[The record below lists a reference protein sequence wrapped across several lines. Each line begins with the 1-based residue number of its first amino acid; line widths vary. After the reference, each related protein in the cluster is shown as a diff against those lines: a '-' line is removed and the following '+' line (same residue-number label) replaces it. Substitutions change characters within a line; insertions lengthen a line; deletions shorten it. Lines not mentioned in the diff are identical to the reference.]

1 LEVIAMGLSARV
13 RPGRS
18 RAPRQPAAS
27 SGEADYDAFVS
38 YSHAADGQLA
48 PALQA
53 GLQSLG
59 KPWYRRRVLRVF
71 RDKTS
76 LSASPELWPSIE
88 RALAASR
95 YFVLLASP
103 EAARS
108 RWVDQEVGWWLEHRS
123 AATML
128 VGLTGGELA
137 WDDARGG
144 FDPARS
150 TALPAATLGW
160 SGKEPLWVDLR
171 WAREARHVSLR
182 DPRFR
187 EVVADLAAPVRGLP
201 KDELIGEDI
210 RQHRRTLRLA
220 RGAVAALLVLAVAAS
235 ASAVVAVRR
244 ADEARRQ
251 ERTATSRLL
260 AAAARNELEGR
271 LDRALLLG
279 AEALRLGQTGESRDA
294 LVTALQHDA
303 RRRTYLWPKVRVD
316 AVAFSPDGHLLVSSG
331 MDDKHLEGPFPV
343 TVTDLRS
350 RRPVATMP
358 RRARTN
364 DIAFSPDGRLVAL
377 ADGSLDPGAVTFW
390 DTSTWK
396 QQQGTPL
403 PVWGAES
410 LSFSKDGRQLVV
422 GAAEGVSVWDVATRR
437 QVGAVPVPERSLEP
451 AMAVS
456 PDSRQVAVSD
466 GDTVRLW
473 SLRNGRL
480 AGASPLATFR
490 AAHRPTDNL
499 QVGVLAFS
507 PDGRLLAA
515 GGLNGMVTVLDTA
528 SRSVV
533 KAFRAHDRGRTWG
546 SDSPVNA
553 FVFRRDA
560 RTLLSAGDDG
570 VVRGWDA
577 RSGTPQG
584 RPLRGHEGGV
594 AALDLAADGRTLAS
608 GGVDERVVIWDL
620 KQAAGL
626 GEPATSEPALAG
638 LRLTEPYEGLNTFT
652 PTHEYA
658 GFAWPVPSSRSVPST
673 IQAFTWRGTQL
684 SVTRWDA
691 AGRLQPPLAAIDIG
705 SGNRYERLTAAL
717 SPDQRTLVV
726 GDPGGNVGFF
736 DARTGRLLAPV
747 VPAHGS
753 PVQGLVFSRDGSTMV
768 SISLGEGTTAEPGL
782 RRSLIVWDVR
792 AHRPR
797 SNPLTGH
804 QTFVTALALD
814 RAGHRAVT
822 GSGPE
827 VFVWDIGAR
836 RLLLR
841 MKGHAPGPRASGG
854 LAAQPDDDV
863 GAVAFSSDGRTLASA
878 AQDETIRFYDLK
890 AGRPVGDGVPISSG
904 VVDQLSFSDDSTTLV
919 ATDGKQTFLL
929 DVASRALLGEPIPGR
944 GVAGP
949 DGGIAFLSDGGTL
962 RVWRH
967 DPGSL
972 LAQACA
978 RANRNL
984 PPGVGALCW
993 PQPALPPDLPG
1004 PAGGLIAC
1012 VPGGRNRR

>member
-1 LEVIAMGLSARV
+1 LEVIAVGLSTRV

-18 RAPRQPAAS
+18 RGGRPAS
-27 SGEADYDAFVS
+27 SGSDDYDAFVS

-76 LSASPELWPSIE
+76 LSASPELWPSIV

-95 YFVLLASP
+95 YFILLASP

-108 RWVDQEVGWWLEHRS
+108 AWVDQEVRWWLEHRS
-123 AATML
+123 PATML
-128 VGLTGGELA
+128 IGFAGGELA
-137 WDDARGG
+137 WDRARGA
-144 FDPARS
+144 FNPARS
-150 TALPAATLGW
+150 TALPPAALDWPGA
-160 SGKEPLWVDLR
+160 EPLWVDLR

-220 RGAVAALLVLAVAAS
+220 RGAVAGLLALAVATS

-279 AEALRLGQTGESRDA
+279 AEALRLGRTGESRDA
-294 LVTALQHDA
+294 LVTAMQHDT
-303 RRRTYLWPKVRVD
+303 RRRTYLWPKARVD
-316 AVAFSPDGHLLVSSG
+316 AVAFSPDGQLLASSG
-331 MDDKHLEGPFPV
+331 LDDNRLNGPFPM

-350 RRPVATMP
+350 GRTVATLSRP
-358 RRARTN
+358 ARTS
-364 DIAFSPDGRLVAL
+364 DIAFSPDGRLLAV

-390 DTSTWK
+390 DTSTWR
-396 QQQGTPL
+396 QQGTPL

-410 LSFSKDGRQLVV
+410 LSFSKDGRQLAVSAV
-422 GAAEGVSVWDVATRR
+422 EGVSVWDVAARR
-437 QVGAVPVPERSLEP
+437 QVGAVPVPENSLGA
-451 AMAVS
+451 AMAVN
-456 PDSRQVAVSD
+456 PDSRQVAVGH

-480 AGASPLATFR
+480 VGASPLATFR

-499 QVGVLAFS
+499 EVRALAFS

-515 GGLNGMVTVLDTA
+515 GELNGMVTVWDTV
-528 SRSVV
+528 SRSIVTS
-533 KAFRAHDRGRTWG
+533 FRAHNRGRTWG

-553 FVFRRDA
+553 LVFRRDA

-570 VVRGWDA
+570 VVRSWDA
-577 RSGTPQG
+577 RSGKPQG
-584 RPLRGHEGGV
+584 RPLRGHEGGI
-594 AALDLAADGRTLAS
+594 AALALAADDGTLAS
-608 GGVDERVVIWDL
+608 GGTDQRIAIWDL
-620 KQAAGL
+620 EQADGL
-626 GEPATSEPALAG
+626 GELAASAPALAG
-638 LRLTEPYEGLNTFT
+638 LRLTEQEESLNVPM

-658 GFAWPVPSSRSVPST
+658 GFAWPIPAAGSISAT
-673 IQAFTWRGTQL
+673 IQAFTWRGARL
-684 SVTRWDA
+684 SVTRWDG
-691 AGRLQPPLAAIDIG
+691 AGQLQPPLAAINVG
-705 SGNRYERLTAAL
+705 SGGQYERLTAAL
-717 SPDQRTLVV
+717 SPDQGTLVL
-726 GDPGGNVGFF
+726 GDVYGNVGFF

-753 PVQGLVFSRDGSTMV
+753 YSSVQALAFSSDGTTMV
-768 SISLGEGTTAEPGL
+768 SIGRGEGSTAEPDP
-782 RRSLIVWDVR
+782 RRSLIVWDAR

-797 SNPLTGH
+797 GAPLTGH
-804 QTFVTALALD
+804 QRFVTALALD
-814 RAGHRAVT
+814 RAGHLAVT

-827 VFVWDIGAR
+827 VFIWDVQAR
-836 RLLLR
+836 RLLR
-841 MKGHAPGPRASGG
+841 RIKGHGLGPRASGPTG
-854 LAAQPDDDV
+854 SSPDEDV
-863 GAVAFSSDGRTLASA
+863 GAVAFSPDGRMLASA

-890 AGRPVGDGVPISSG
+890 AGRPVGDGVPIPSG
-904 VVDQLSFSDDSTTLV
+904 VIDQLSFSDDGTTLV

-929 DVASRALLGEPIPGR
+929 DTASRALLGEPIPGR

-949 DGGIAFLSDGGTL
+949 DSGIAFLRDGGTL
-962 RVWRH
+962 YLWRH

-972 LAQACA
+972 LAQACG

-984 PPGVGALCW
+984 SRQEWERFVSSRSYHRTCPH
-993 PQPALPPDLPG
+993 LPEG
-1004 PAGGLIAC
+1004 
-1012 VPGGRNRR
+1012 